1 MGHHHHHLERSAKN
15 LKIVFFLNLFFTVIE
30 LTGGIYTNS
39 IAILSDALHDFGDS
53 IALGLAWYLQNLA
66 QKDRDKDYSYGYGR
80 FSLLGSFIT
89 STVLLIGSVFILQ
102 ESIPRLLQPEQPHAS
117 GMIWIAILGLLVNG
131 AAVFQLKGSTGLNE
145 RTAMLHLLEDVFGWV
160 IVLIGAIIM
169 LFFDFP
175 IIDPLLSLILA
186 VVILVGVVKSL
197 LKIFK
202 IFMQGIPA
210 GVDMDKIVALIENKP
225 PVKRVSDIHV
235 WSTDGEYNV
244 MTLNIDLQEATDSN
258 SIIDEIKND
267 LKEENIHH
275 VTIETT
281 LLS

>member
-1 MGHHHHHLERSAKN
+1 MGHHHHHLDHSTKN
-15 LKIVFFLNLFFTVIE
+15 LKIVFFLNLTFTIVE
-30 LTGGIYTNS
+30 FSGGVYTNS

-66 QKDRDKDYSYGYGR
+66 QKGRDKDYSYGYGR

-102 ESIPRLLQPEQPHAS
+102 ESIPRLLHPEQPHAT

-160 IVLIGAIIM
+160 IVLIGAIVM

-175 IIDPLLSLILA
+175 IIDPLLSLVLA

-197 LKIFK
+197 MKIFK
-202 IFMQGIPA
+202 IFMQGIPI
-210 GVDMDKIVALIENKP
+210 GVDMDKIVQMIEGKAH
-225 PVKRVSDIHV
+225 VSKVSDIHV
-235 WSTDGEYNV
+235 WSTDGEFNV
-244 MTLNIDLQEATDSN
+244 MTLTIEIENSLNSNDIIENIKL
-258 SIIDEIKND
+258 D

>member
-1 MGHHHHHLERSAKN
+1 MGHHHHHVGRSARN
-15 LKIVFFLNLFFTVIE
+15 LKIVFFLNLFFSVVE

-53 IALGLAWYLQNLA
+53 LALGLAWYLQNLA

-102 ESIPRLLQPEQPHAS
+102 ESIPRLLHPEQPHAE
-117 GMIWIAILGLLVNG
+117 GMIWIAILGLIING

-160 IVLIGAIIM
+160 IVLIGAIVM
-169 LFFDFP
+169 LFFNFP

-186 VVILVGVVKSL
+186 VVILVGVIKSF

-202 IFMQGIPA
+202 IFMQGIPT
-210 GVDMDKIVALIENKP
+210 GVDMDKIVTLIENKNK
-225 PVKRVSDIHV
+225 VNRVTDVHV

-244 MTLNIDLQEATDSN
+244 MTLNIEIDGTTFSN
-258 SIIDEIKND
+258 DIINEIKNN
-267 LKEENIHH
+267 LKEQNIHH